1 MERMSQRL
9 AARMKSQFVGR
20 TDELA
25 LVESLLRAGDQGA
38 AVFVHGPGGVGKTTL
53 LRRLA
58 VLADEVGRHVVR
70 VDGRDVPPIPAA
82 FVAAIAAAAGVG
94 DNAGI
99 AAGQAGAVES
109 TNGSAAGPDPIQAL
123 AELNGLVLLVDTA
136 ELLGPLDRWLREDLL
151 PSLAADTVTILAGRE
166 PPSLEWRTDPGWRGL
181 IHPLRLENLGAE
193 DSRAL
198 LDQRGV
204 PLEAQEKALEFTRGH
219 PLALALVAD
228 VAENGRVDVVH
239 GTNPAVVSALLG
251 SLVDSVPSATHRVA
265 LEICAQVLTTT
276 EPLLAALL
284 GVEDAHEVFG
294 WLRGLS
300 IVETGPRGLFPH
312 DLARDT
318 LGSELRWRHPEQ
330 HADIHRRAGAYY
342 REQFYLVDPSLQQQV
357 LVEYVFL
364 HRENPVLGPFVSSSA
379 GSGLDLRSLVAVPV
393 LPEDEESAHAA
404 HDMVVGHEGKESGA
418 LLDHWMRRQPGSVQQ
433 VVGPDGDRLGLVAM
447 LSLTEVTAEDRA
459 LDPAVAAVAAHLDAL
474 APLDPGEA
482 ALLFRFWLTADGY
495 QDLGPVQLF
504 ITLQLVRAYM
514 ATPGLAQSYV
524 YYADPELWAPIC
536 AYSDMQRI
544 AAADFTVGGRTYGV
558 FGHDWRA
565 TPPLAWLKLLGER
578 EISQEPLGRGCCRV
592 PRCTAPALRVGAVAG
607 GAVRGCGQGCAAGS
621 RQGRRVARL
630 RLARDGTRRPP
641 YDGARR
647 TGPRGCTARRD
658 PGCRGKARGLTT
670 RPASLPG
677 AAPHLPQA
685 RPHPGRG
692 GRAPRPA
699 DDDIPAPPLRGHR
712 ADHRDPARRGA
723 RQLTTT

>member
-109 TNGSAAGPDPIQAL
+109 TNGSGPDPIQAL

-393 LPEDEESAHAA
+393 LPEDEESAQAA

-447 LSLTEVTAEDRA
+447 LSLTDVTAEDRA

-524 YYADPELWAPIC
+524 YYADPELWASIC

-558 FGHDWRA
+558 FSHDWRA

-578 EISQEPLGRGCCRV
+578 EISQEPLGVAAAASRGV
-592 PRCTAPALRVGAVAG
+592 PLQRSASEPLPEEQFAAAVKAALRGLGKA
-607 GAVRGCGQGCAAGS
+607 
-621 RQGRRVARL
+621 
-630 RLARDGTRRPP
+630 DGLLDSALLGTALV
-641 YDGARR
+641 ARR
-647 TGPRGCTARRD
+647 TTEQGARARADALRAAIRDAAARLEASPRDRR
-658 PGCRGKARGLTT
+658 AF
-670 RPASLPG
+670 
-677 AAPHLPQA
+677 
-685 RPHPGRG
+685 
-692 GRAPRPA
+692 RALHHTYLK
-699 DDDIPAPPLRGHR
+699 PAPTQAAAAELLDLP
-712 ADHRDPARRGA
+712 
-723 RQLTTT
+723 TTTYRRHLSEGIERITEILRAEERDS

>member
-94 DNAGI
+94 RYRDGITRGQGWRGREYERQRPRPDPGAGRAQGAGPPRRHGRAARPAGPL
-99 AAGQAGAVES
+99 AAG
-109 TNGSAAGPDPIQAL
+109 GSAALPGRRHRRDPCRAGATEPRVAHRPGLARPHPSAPPGEPGRRRQPGAAGPA
-123 AELNGLVLLVDTA
+123 
-136 ELLGPLDRWLREDLL
+136 R
-151 PSLAADTVTILAGRE
+151 S
-166 PPSLEWRTDPGWRGL
+166 PP
-181 IHPLRLENLGAE
+181 
-193 DSRAL
+193 
-198 LDQRGV
+198 
-204 PLEAQEKALEFTRGH
+204 EAQDKALEFTRGH

-228 VAENGRVDVVH
+228 VAENGRVDVLH

-284 GVEDAHEVFG
+284 GVEDAHDVFG

-364 HRENPVLGPFVSSSA
+364 HRENPVLGPFVTSSA
-379 GSGLDLRSLVAVPV
+379 GSGLDLRSLVAVPR
-393 LPEDEESAHAA
+393 AA
-404 HDMVVGHEGKESGA
+404 RGRRVGQRRPRHGRRPRGSRNQAA

-447 LSLTEVTAEDRA
+447 LSLAEVTDEDRA
-459 LDPAVAAVAAHLDAL
+459 RDPAVAAVAAHLDTL
-474 APLDPGEA
+474 APLGPGEVA
-482 ALLFRFWLTADGY
+482 VLFRFWMTADGY

-504 ITLQLVRAYM
+504 ITLQFVRAYM

-524 YYADPELWAPIC
+524 YYADPDLWAPIC

-565 TPPLAWLKLLGER
+565 TPPLDLAQAARGTRDLAGAA
-578 EISQEPLGRGCCRV
+578 GRGRRLAS
-592 PRCTAPALRVGAVAG
+592 RCTAPAVRVGTRCRRSSSRRRSRLRCGVSARPTGCSTPPCSARHWWP
-607 GAVRGCGQGCAAGS
+607 AVRRSKAHGPAPMHCAPRSGMPPQGS
-621 RQGRRVARL
+621 RPHHETGEPSGRCTTPTSSLPPPRP
-630 RLARDGTRRPP
+630 RRPSSS
-641 YDGARR
+641 
-647 TGPRGCTARRD
+647 T
-658 PGCRGKARGLTT
+658 CR
-670 RPASLPG
+670 
-677 AAPHLPQA
+677 
-685 RPHPGRG
+685 
-692 GRAPRPA
+692 
-699 DDDIPAPPLRGHR
+699 
-712 ADHRDPARRGA
+712 
-723 RQLTTT
+723 